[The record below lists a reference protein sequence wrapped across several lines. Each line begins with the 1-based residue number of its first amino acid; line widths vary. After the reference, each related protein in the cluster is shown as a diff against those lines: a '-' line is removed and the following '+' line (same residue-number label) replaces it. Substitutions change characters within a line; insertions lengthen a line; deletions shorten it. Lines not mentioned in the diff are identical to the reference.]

1 MVDHALITIPIGS
14 GTGPVT
20 ETRVDARRKPEQKV
34 PLTMQMSADAR
45 AVPWLSTHE
54 DAVWRSFLALSR
66 GMERAVDRQLQR
78 DSELSGSEYQILV
91 PLSESE
97 TGSLA
102 SRDLLRQLDWERSR
116 LSHMLSRMERRGMVS
131 RKPSA
136 VDARGLMV
144 EITAHGREVIQAA
157 APAHLTMV
165 REAFMSQL
173 SDQEKDTILKLT
185 HRVVPRLA
193 EMNLL

>member
-1 MVDHALITIPIGS
+1 
-14 GTGPVT
+14 
-20 ETRVDARRKPEQKV
+20 
-34 PLTMQMSADAR
+34 MQMSADAR